1 MALEGLPVVP
11 WGSDRGLGCWGFH
24 ADSIEARLKS
34 ILVNTFMWIDL
45 FLIIG
50 PAYKAFL
57 RMNEKY

>member
-45 FLIIG
+45 YFDHR
-50 PAYKAFL
+50 ASV
-57 RMNEKY
+57 